1 MKPTLH
7 FVILR
12 FSSLGDVVLQTSVIT
27 WLKQTYA
34 RELKVTFVTSHE
46 FKDLVTDHPD
56 IQRVLTFDRRSGE
69 KLSGLARKLRELHA
83 KDPITLVLDLHSTT
97 RSTLLRFMLP
107 TLPRLVVDKRRIE
120 RFFLVRLPGWK
131 GWTRWKFL
139 GLEAQVE
146 RTPRD
151 WQGILMAP
159 FKRGTRPMTEMPP
172 VDRIHHKKPYVVFA
186 PVASFESKRWPMDYF
201 VTLAQKFLND
211 ERWKHFDLVVVA
223 GPSDQHC
230 SVFNEIQDPRLLNL
244 QGKTKLK
251 ESIAWMQ
258 EARVVVGNDSGM
270 NHIAE
275 AANVPVITLFG
286 PTHEGFGFAP
296 HLLSSTAMSVNVW
309 CRPCSATGARK
320 CFRHEQVC
328 MTQLTPERV
337 WSVLEQKL
345 VST

>member
-1 MKPTLH
+1 MSSPLH

-27 WLKQTYA
+27 WLKQTYS
-34 RELKVTFVTSHE
+34 RDLKITFVTSNE
-46 FKDLVTDHPD
+46 FKDLVTGHPD
-56 IQRVLTFDRRSGE
+56 IQRVLTFDRRAGE
-69 KLSGLARKLRELHA
+69 KLAGLARKIRELHA
-83 KDPITLVLDLHSTT
+83 KEPITLLLDLHSTT
-97 RSTLLRFMLP
+97 RSTLLRLMLP

-120 RFFLVRLPGWK
+120 RFFLVRVPGWK
-131 GWTRWKFL
+131 GWTRWKFF
-139 GLEAQVE
+139 GLEVQVE
-146 RTPRD
+146 RTARD
-151 WQGILMAP
+151 WEGILMAP
-159 FKRGTRPMTEMPP
+159 FKRGNRPLTEMPA

-201 VTLAQKFLND
+201 VTLARQFLDD
-211 ERWKHFDLVVVA
+211 ERWKNFDLVIVA
-223 GPSDQHC
+223 GPQDLHC
-230 SVFNEIQDPRLLNL
+230 SAFNVIQDPRLLNL

-296 HLLSSTAMSVNVW
+296 HLPTSTAMSVNVW
-309 CRPCSATGARK
+309 CRPCSATGSRK
-320 CFRHEQVC
+320 CFRSEQVC
-328 MTQLTPERV
+328 MKLLTPEKV
-337 WSVLEQKL
+337 WPVLEQKL
-345 VST
+345 VSA

>member
-1 MKPTLH
+1 MSSPLH
-7 FVILR
+7 FVIIR

-27 WLKQTYA
+27 WLKQTYT
-34 RELKVTFVTSHE
+34 RDLKITFVTSHE
-46 FKDLVTDHPD
+46 FKDLVTGHPD

-69 KLSGLARKLRELHA
+69 KLSGLARKIRELHE
-83 KDPITLVLDLHSTT
+83 KEPITLMLDLHSTT
-97 RSTLLRFMLP
+97 RSTLLRWMLP

-120 RFFLVRLPGWK
+120 RFLLVRVPGWK

-139 GLEAQVE
+139 GLEVQVE

-159 FKRGTRPMTEMPP
+159 FKRGTRPLTEMPP

-186 PVASFESKRWPMDYF
+186 PVASFESKRWPMNYF

-211 ERWKHFDLVVVA
+211 ERWKHYDLVIVA
-223 GPSDQHC
+223 GPTDKHC
-230 SVFNEIQDPRLLNL
+230 EALNVIQDPRMLNL

-296 HLLSSTAMSVNVW
+296 HLSTSTALSVEMW
-309 CRPCSATGARK
+309 CRPCSATGSRK
-320 CFRHEQVC
+320 CFRSEQFC
-328 MTQLTPERV
+328 MTDLKPEKV
-337 WSVLEQKL
+337 WQVLEQKL
-345 VST
+345 VSA